1 MGLERG
7 MIATVD
13 ATQHPVATVVAA
25 DGSTVNDALTSI
37 DSATPEITS
46 GDEADE
52 PLLTADTDKKTTV
65 TTDTTPKNFWKRP
78 EYLTA
83 VAFIVITLISY
94 PYSGGIR
101 SWQYVWWCGWLTAV
115 STGFGAVPFLW
126 VKDIDKFWLGVCN
139 ALAAGMML
147 AATSC
152 LFYEAFHV
160 KSHDSDVLSVNARI
174 VLGVLFGIVF
184 IKTTKIMLDGHEE
197 VKLGGLDGLDAQKA
211 LLIMAVMTLHS
222 ISEGIGVGV
231 SFGGEGGDRRGLL
244 VSLTLAIHNI
254 PEGLA
259 ISLVLIP
266 RGLKLLPAIL
276 WCVFSSLPQPL
287 FAVPSFLFVETFLP
301 ILPAGLG
308 FAGGAM
314 AYVAVCELLPESLE
328 DTENKLATGISVLLA
343 YVSMLNIQYVLTG
356 EF

>member
-1 MGLERG
+1 MAQTEAPSAPACTERKAAG
-7 MIATVD
+7 SLDMEVQPLKANEEGVD
-13 ATQHPVATVVAA
+13 A
-25 DGSTVNDALTSI
+25 DALKKAEVVKPHTS
-37 DSATPEITS
+37 AW
-46 GDEADE
+46 
-52 PLLTADTDKKTTV
+52 L
-65 TTDTTPKNFWKRP
+65 RP
-78 EYLTA
+78 EALVTMVLIA
-83 VAFIVITLISY
+83 VTLISY
-94 PYSGGIR
+94 PYTGGIR
-101 SWQYVWWCGWLTAV
+101 SWHYVWWCGWLTAV

-126 VKDIDKFWLGVCN
+126 VKDIEKFWLGVCN

-160 KSHDSDVLSVNARI
+160 QSKDDDVLSVNVRLL
-174 VLGVLFGIVF
+174 LGVLFGIVF
-184 IKTTKIMLDGHEE
+184 IKTTKIILDEHED
-197 VKLGGLDGLDAQKA
+197 VKVCGLDGLDAQKA

-259 ISLVLIP
+259 ICLVLIP
-266 RGLKLLPAIL
+266 RGLKLLPATVWCIL
-276 WCVFSSLPQPL
+276 SSMPQPL

-314 AYVAVCELLPESLE
+314 AFVAICELLPESLE
-328 DTENKLATGISVLLA
+328 DTESKLATSISLLLA
-343 YVSMLNIQYVLTG
+343 FTTMLNIQYVLTG
-356 EF
+356 EL

>member
-1 MGLERG
+1 MALERG
-7 MIATVD
+7 
-13 ATQHPVATVVAA
+13 VVTEVPTKQAEGGRIQTA
-25 DGSTVNDALTSI
+25 KTEVVQ
-37 DSATPEITS
+37 
-46 GDEADE
+46 
-52 PLLTADTDKKTTV
+52 PL
-65 TTDTTPKNFWKRP
+65 TDTTDKSLLLKDNDGDDKVQTTTIARSWAT

-83 VAFIVITLISY
+83 VVFLVVTFVSY
-94 PYSGGIR
+94 PYTGGIR
-101 SWQYVWWCGWLTAV
+101 NWQYVWWCGWLTAI
-115 STGFGAVPFLW
+115 STGFGALPFVW

-147 AATSC
+147 AATAC
-152 LFYEAFHV
+152 LFHEGFHV
-160 KSHDSDVLSVNARI
+160 KSHDTDVLSVNMRLF
-174 VLGVLFGIVF
+174 LGVLFGIIF
-184 IKTTKIMLDGHEE
+184 IKSTKILLDGHED
-197 VKLGGLDGLDAQKA
+197 VKLGGLDGLDARKA

-231 SFGGEGGDRRGLL
+231 SFGGDGGDRRGLM

-259 ISLVLIP
+259 ICLVLIP

-276 WCVFSSLPQPL
+276 WCVFSSMPQPL

-314 AYVAVCELLPESLE
+314 AYVAMCELLPESLE

-343 YVSMLNIQYVLTG
+343 FVSMLNIQYVLSG
-356 EF
+356 EL